1 MDCCLVVLLFVPG
14 GSKSKLIAEGSFAF
28 PYVQGVSQGGLWQ
41 ERTSESLSGKAR
53 GRQLPHFFQLHCKLC
68 WKSIV
73 ADSGNGFFDYMLVR
87 REMKVTGNL
96 NVVSL
101 IFQEC
106 LI

>member
-1 MDCCLVVLLFVPG
+1 M
-14 GSKSKLIAEGSFAF
+14 
-28 PYVQGVSQGGLWQ
+28 
-41 ERTSESLSGKAR
+41 
-53 GRQLPHFFQLHCKLC
+53 
-68 WKSIV
+68 